1 MNELIKVEINENH
14 EQIVSARLLYEF
26 LEVKSRFND
35 WINNRIDKYGF
46 IEGED
51 YTKILVQRISRVAGQ
66 YDYFVKIDMAKELSM
81 IENNEKG
88 RKARRYFIKRDE
100 DLRRLELEKLRKSNQ
115 NWELVREHNKSNRK
129 NETDTIQDFVNY
141 AKLQGSKNAEK
152 YYMIFTKLINSQVEI
167 SSGKRDLVT
176 IETLSTISQ
185 LENLVKH
192 TIREEIEK
200 STKYKEVYKICKT
213 KCAEFMKY
221 IYLENRLD
229 YVS

>member
-1 MNELIKVEINENH
+1 MNELIKVEVNKNN

-26 LEVKSRFND
+26 LGVKSRFND

-66 YDYFVKIDMAKELSM
+66 YDYFIKIDMAKELSM
-81 IENNEKG
+81 IENNENG

-100 DLRRLELEKLRKSNQ
+100 DLRKLELEKLRKSNQ
-115 NWELVREHNKSNRK
+115 NWELAREHNKSNRK
-129 NETDTIQDFVNY
+129 NETDIIQDFVSY
-141 AKLQGSKNAEK
+141 AKLQGSKSAEK
-152 YYMIFTKLINSQVEI
+152 YYMIFTKLANSQVGI
-167 SSGKRDLVT
+167 PAGRRDLVS
-176 IETLSTISQ
+176 IEKLSVISQ
-185 LENLVKH
+185 LENLIKH
-192 TIREEIEK
+192 TIKEEMKK

-213 KCAEFMKY
+213 KCTEFMKY

-229 YVS
+229 YAS